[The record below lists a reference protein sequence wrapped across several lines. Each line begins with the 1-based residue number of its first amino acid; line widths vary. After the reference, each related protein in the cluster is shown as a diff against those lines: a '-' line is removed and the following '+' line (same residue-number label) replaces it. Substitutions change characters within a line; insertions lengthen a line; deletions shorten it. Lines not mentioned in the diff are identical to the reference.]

1 MFLGHYGLALAA
13 KRVAP
18 RESLGATV
26 TASQWVDLLW
36 PIFLIVGWEQVR
48 IVPGLMAASSLEFV
62 HYPITHSLLAVVGWA
77 ILIGGVYFLFTR
89 RMTGSLVLGALVV
102 SHWLLDLLVHEP
114 DLPLWPGSDILLGGG
129 LWNSLPLTLILE
141 FGLFFGGLALYTRAT
156 APRDG
161 VGRWGL
167 WTMILVLALF
177 YLSSFAAPPPSET
190 ALAYGGLSL
199 WVFVPWAYWVDKH
212 RFVRESKRD
221 ESQGE

>member
-26 TASQWVDLLW
+26 TASQWADLLW

-77 ILIGGVYFLFTR
+77 ILLGTVSFLFTR
-89 RMTGSLVLGALVV
+89 RATGSLVLGALVV
-102 SHWLLDLLVHEP
+102 SHWLLDLPVHEP

-141 FGLFFGGLALYTRAT
+141 FGIFLGGLALYTRAT
-156 APRDG
+156 TPRDG
-161 VGRWGL
+161 AGRWGL
-167 WTMILVLALF
+167 WTMILVLSLF

-190 ALAYGGLSL
+190 ALAYGGLTL

-212 RFVRESKRD
+212 RVVRESKRV
-221 ESQGE
+221 ENQAE

>member
-77 ILIGGVYFLFTR
+77 ILIGAVYVLFTR
-89 RMTGSLVLGALVV
+89 RTTGSLVLGTLVV
-102 SHWLLDLLVHEP
+102 SHWLLDLPVHEP

-129 LWNSLPLTLILE
+129 LWNSLPLTFILE
-141 FGLFFGGLALYTRAT
+141 FGIFFGGLALYTRAT
-156 APRDG
+156 KPRDG

-167 WTMILVLALF
+167 WTMILVLSLF

-190 ALAYGGLSL
+190 ALAYGGLTL

-212 RFVRESKRD
+212 RSARELERE
-221 ESQGE
+221 ESRGD